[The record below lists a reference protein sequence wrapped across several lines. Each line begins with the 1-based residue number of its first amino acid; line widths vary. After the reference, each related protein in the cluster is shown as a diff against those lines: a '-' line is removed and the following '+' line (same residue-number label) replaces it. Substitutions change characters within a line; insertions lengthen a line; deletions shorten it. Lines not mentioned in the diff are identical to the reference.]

1 MKGFSPISR
10 AYRRLVRKHRLTLQN
25 EVDNAEEW
33 HMHISVVRIFAA
45 LLAFVL
51 LLFILILSLVAYT
64 PVLEFLPGYEA
75 NRSREML
82 LQNIMRLDSIERQM
96 TQMRTYSDNIALIM
110 EGKTPV
116 VRNVGGLDSIK
127 ADKTLVMP
135 SREDSLLRIQMEGEG
150 PYGLGK
156 SPSRKTLREAMA
168 MTAPVEGII
177 TEKFDTKL
185 GQYGIRIAAAPGS
198 QVSAA
203 EPVEPRRGL
212 RGAGA
217 ARRQRT
223 LDLQK
228 SRAVDG
234 LDGPAAPQ
242 RRGAGIQQR
251 PAGRRHR
258 LETLR
263 LRTVERRQ
271 ARRSRRLH
279 RILMEHSAGKAPRMK
294 QRIAL
299 LGSTGSIG
307 VQTLD
312 IVRENSEL
320 FEITTL
326 TAHRNWEAL
335 ARQAEEF
342 APDSVVIADDSK
354 YDALRRALADRP
366 VKVYAGADAIR
377 QVVQAD
383 TVDTV
388 VNALVGYAGLLPT
401 VAAIEAGKKV
411 ALANKETLV
420 VGGDYVMRLAAERR
434 VPILP
439 IDSEHSAIFQ
449 CLVGE
454 ASPARRLIVT
464 CSGGALRD
472 VPRERLAEVTVEQA
486 LRHPQWRMGAKI
498 TIDSAT
504 LVNKGFE
511 VIEARWL
518 FGMPAERIS
527 VLIHPQSVVHS
538 MVEFEDGAI
547 KAQLGTPD
555 MHLPIGFAL
564 LFPRRAARAA
574 EQFSFADNPTLTFAE
589 PDRQKY
595 PALDMAYDCLHDERR
610 QRSGRRRVP
619 GQTVRLPRHRAH
631 DRTCTRRSDLR
642 RAADA
647 RRLRRIG
654 RRGAPHR
661 TRISENLTHR

>member
-1 MKGFSPISR
+1 
-10 AYRRLVRKHRLTLQN
+10 
-25 EVDNAEEW
+25 
-33 HMHISVVRIFAA
+33 
-45 LLAFVL
+45 
-51 LLFILILSLVAYT
+51 
-64 PVLEFLPGYEA
+64 
-75 NRSREML
+75 
-82 LQNIMRLDSIERQM
+82 
-96 TQMRTYSDNIALIM
+96 
-110 EGKTPV
+110 
-116 VRNVGGLDSIK
+116 
-127 ADKTLVMP
+127 
-135 SREDSLLRIQMEGEG
+135 
-150 PYGLGK
+150 
-156 SPSRKTLREAMA
+156 
-168 MTAPVEGII
+168 
-177 TEKFDTKL
+177 
-185 GQYGIRIAAAPGS
+185 
-198 QVSAA
+198 
-203 EPVEPRRGL
+203 
-212 RGAGA
+212 
-217 ARRQRT
+217 
-223 LDLQK
+223 
-228 SRAVDG
+228 
-234 LDGPAAPQ
+234 
-242 RRGAGIQQR
+242 
-251 PAGRRHR
+251 
-258 LETLR
+258 
-263 LRTVERRQ
+263 
-271 ARRSRRLH
+271 
-279 RILMEHSAGKAPRMK
+279 MEHSAGKAPRMK

-354 YDALRRALADRP
+354 YDALRR
-366 VKVYAGADAIR
+366 
-377 QVVQAD
+377 
-383 TVDTV
+383 
-388 VNALVGYAGLLPT
+388 
-401 VAAIEAGKKV
+401 

-595 PALDMAYDCLHDERR
+595 PALDMAYDCLRR
-610 QRSGRRRVP
+610 GGTAACTMNGANEVAVAAFLAKRCGYLDI
-619 GQTVRLPRHRAH
+619 VRTIEHALEEATFVARPTLDDYAA
-631 DRTCTRRSDLR
+631 SD
-642 RAADA
+642 AEA
-647 RRLRRIG
+647 RRIAREFLKI
-654 RRGAPHR
+654 
-661 TRISENLTHR
+661 